1 MLMALQSLAQ
11 TRKDMKDRYVRF
23 DWAIKRLL
31 RQKANF
37 GVLEGFLTVFLGEKV
52 TIVDILESEGN
63 QQEMANP
70 YVVDIKAKKAD
81 GELIIA
87 EIKYLYEVLYH
98 ERMLYGNEQCKDT
111 FALLSSDGISSVYS
125 FNILDF
131 GVGLGNDFLYKG
143 QNRFKGIHTADEL
156 EMTTKQRDAIIA
168 KFPVEM
174 SPAHYLIRLNH
185 FDKVPVSPMEEWMD
199 YLRTGIINAEAKAP
213 GLQEAREKLL
223 YYRMEET
230 ERHAYDEHLNVVMI
244 QHDVLRNARAEG
256 RAEGIRQ
263 KTTERIARNML
274 ALGMAKEQIAQVTGL
289 DIAQVDAL

>member
-1 MLMALQSLAQ
+1 
-11 TRKDMKDRYVRF
+11 MKDRYVRF

-63 QQEMANP
+63 QQQEMANP
-70 YVVDIKAKKAD
+70 YVVDVKAKKSN
-81 GELIIA
+81 GEFIIA
-87 EIKYLYEVLYH
+87 EIQYLYEVLYH

-111 FALLSSDGISSVYS
+111 FALLSSDGISSAYS

-143 QNRFKGIHTADEL
+143 QNHFKGIYTADEL
-156 EMTTKQRDAIIA
+156 EMTNKQRDVIIA
-168 KFPVEM
+168 KFPDDM
-174 SPAHYLIRLNH
+174 SPTNYLIRLNH

-199 YLRTGIINAEAKAP
+199 YLRNGIINAETKAP
-213 GLQEAREKLL
+213 GLQEAREKLR
-223 YYRMEET
+223 YCQMDEA

-256 RAEGIRQ
+256 RAECRAEGRAEIVR
-263 KTTERIARNML
+263 TML
-274 ALGMAKEQIAQVTGL
+274 ANGISKEQIAQMTGL
-289 DIAQVDAL
+289 EITQVNAMGE